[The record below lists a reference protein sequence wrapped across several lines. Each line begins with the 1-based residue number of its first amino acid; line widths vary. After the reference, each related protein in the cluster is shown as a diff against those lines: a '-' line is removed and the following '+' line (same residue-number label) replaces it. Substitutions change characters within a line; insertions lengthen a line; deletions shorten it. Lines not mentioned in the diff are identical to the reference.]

1 MATYSASF
9 SGRSDCTLYIDI
21 TDGTPNASA
30 NTSVVSFTLRV
41 VGNNASF
48 NGFAGSYSITVNGTP
63 YTGSWTYDFRSD
75 NTVTLRTGTQT
86 ITHDTNGNK
95 TITVSGTATDGNG
108 GTPLGTATIGSQNF
122 TTNPLSGTPSAAPTL
137 TRTSTGTQIT
147 VVSATSGTTATVT
160 DYEYR
165 QSTDGSTWGSALS
178 MGTDRTIAITGL
190 TATQQYYYQT
200 RVVTANGA
208 GGWSASAN
216 VVGIP
221 TAPASITATRTN
233 KNVAVVAGN
242 ATGTGITGYWAQA
255 SINAGVDWTTP
266 VAMTSQAYTYTN
278 LTPGQ
283 TYIFRVY
290 ATNSIGNS
298 AYTTSG
304 SVFIPAGGKRW
315 DGSAWNSTATA
326 KRWDGSAWVDLSTA
340 KRWNGSAWVDL
351 S

>member
-1 MATYSASF
+1 MATYSDAF

-21 TDGTPNASA
+21 TDGTPNAAS

-41 VGNNASF
+41 VGNNSSF

-108 GTPLGTATIGSQNF
+108 GTPLGTATITSQNF
-122 TTNPLSGTPSAAPTL
+122 TTNPLPGTPSAAPTL

-147 VVSATSGTTATVT
+147 VLSQTSGTTATVT

-165 QSTDGSTWGSALS
+165 QSTDGSSWGSAVS
-178 MGTDRTIAITGL
+178 MGTDRTIDVTGL
-190 TATQQYYYQT
+190 TSTQQYYYQT
-200 RVVTANGA
+200 RVRTADGV

-216 VVGIP
+216 VVGVP
-221 TAPASITATRTN
+221 GAPATITATRTN

-242 ATGTGITGYWAQA
+242 ASGTVTGYWVQ
-255 SINAGVDWTTP
+255 SSNNAGSSWTTA
-266 VAMTSQAYTYTN
+266 VAMTSQAYTYTG

-283 TYIFRVY
+283 TYLFRVY
-290 ATNSIGNS
+290 ATNSIGDS
-298 AYTTSG
+298 AFTTSS

-326 KRWDGSAWVDLSTA
+326 KRWDGSAWVDLGTA
-340 KRWNGSAWVDL
+340 KRWDGSNWVDL

>member
-1 MATYSASF
+1 MTTWSDAF
-9 SGRSDCTLYIDI
+9 SGRPEAVLYLDV
-21 TDGTPNASA
+21 TDGSPNTTS

-41 VGNNASF
+41 VGNNASW
-48 NGFAGSYSITVNGTP
+48 NLSNGTYSVTIDGTN
-63 YTGSWTYDFRSD
+63 YTGSWNYDFRVD
-75 NTVTLRTGTQT
+75 NTETLRTGTKT

-95 TITVSGTATDGNG
+95 SITVSATATDAG
-108 GTPLGTATIGSQNF
+108 GSPLGTATITSKTF
-122 TTNPLSGTPSAAPTL
+122 TTNPLPGTPSAAPTL
-137 TRTSTGTQIT
+137 TRDSAGTTIT
-147 VVSATSGTTATVT
+147 VLSATSGTTATVT

-165 QSTDGSTWGSALS
+165 QSTDGSTWGTNVS
-178 MGTDRTIAITGL
+178 MGTDRTIDVTGL

-200 RVVTANGA
+200 RVKTADGV
-208 GGWSASAN
+208 GPWSASAD

-233 KNVAVVAGN
+233 RDVAVVAGN
-242 ATGTGITGYWAQA
+242 ATGTGITGYWVQNSSNGGSTWSTA
-255 SINAGVDWTTP
+255 

-283 TYIFRVY
+283 TYLFRVY

-298 AYTTSG
+298 AFTTSG

-315 DGSAWNSTATA
+315 DGSAWIYATTA
-326 KRWDGSAWVDLSTA
+326 KRWDGSAWVDLTVA
-340 KRWNGSAWVDL
+340 KRWDGTSWTDL